1 VRILL
6 TGASGFAGP
15 VVAEALAAG
24 GHTVHGFARHPPDPG
39 RAPAMA
45 FHPGDVRD
53 AVGLARVVAEVAP
66 DAVVHLA
73 AVSEPA
79 AAEADPP
86 GAYAVN
92 LGGTLALLAAARA
105 ASRHPRLL
113 VVSSGAVYGA
123 VRPAEL
129 PVTEDAPLRPVTVY
143 GASKAAAELAA
154 LQCAR
159 AYGLDVVIARPFNH
173 TGPGQSP
180 AYLCAALASQ
190 VAAIEAGTQPPVLT
204 VGNVD
209 PVRDWSDVRDV
220 ASGYLALLEQGR
232 GGATYNLCTGDG
244 VSVAD
249 IIAQLR
255 SLARVPM
262 RARIDPARRRSND
275 VERLV
280 GSHARATAD
289 TGWAPRIALLDTLA
303 TVLEDWRRRRGRG
316 ASEDEAGPPNKT
328 DAGGERS

>member
-1 VRILL
+1 VRVLL

-15 VVAEALAAG
+15 VVAGALAAA
-24 GHTVHGFARHPPDPG
+24 GHTVHGFARHAPHLG
-39 RAPAMA
+39 RAVGMV

-53 AVGLARVVAEVAP
+53 GAVLARVVAEVAP
-66 DAVVHLA
+66 DAVLHLA
-73 AVSEPA
+73 AIAEPA
-79 AAEADPP
+79 VAEADPAA
-86 GAYAVN
+86 AYGVN

-105 ASRHPRLL
+105 AVPQPRLL
-113 VVSSGAVYGA
+113 IVSSGAVYGA

-129 PVTEDAPLRPVTVY
+129 PVTEDTPLRPLTVY

-154 LQCAR
+154 LQWAR
-159 AYGLDVVIARPFNH
+159 AHALDVVVARPFNH
-173 TGPGQSP
+173 TGPGQGP
-180 AYLCAALASQ
+180 GYVCAALASQ
-190 VAAIEAGTQPPVLT
+190 IAAIEAGRQAPVLA

-220 ASGYLALLEQGR
+220 AAGYVALLERGR
-232 GGATYNLCTGDG
+232 DGTVYNLCAGDG

-255 SLARVPM
+255 SLARVPL

-275 VERLV
+275 VERVV

-289 TGWAPRIALLDTLA
+289 TGWVPRIPLIDTLA
-303 TVLEDWRRRRGRG
+303 AVLEDWRRRVAPRGV
-316 ASEDEAGPPNKT
+316 
-328 DAGGERS
+328 